1 MKRPK
6 KTYLV
11 NEEDLETLEYKKPE
25 EDLFWGES
33 IVESENKVLYFETFK
48 KDQTNALKIMKKKNS
63 VSKKSAKKTAKRISQ
78 KYKNLKKPKKTFLV
92 DESDHETITYDEPK
106 KDLFRGESILEAA
119 NKALDKFKKQQEATI
134 NNFNENLLENSE
146 TINYGDNINLD
157 DVKDNKNLKISAS
170 KISEKYRKLRKTKT
184 AEWEKQIE
192 GIIEEFKLPKK
203 RKKWQTDKVVL
214 LAAKNMSK
222 KYKNIRFR

>member
-1 MKRPK
+1 
-6 KTYLV
+6 
-11 NEEDLETLEYKKPE
+11 
-25 EDLFWGES
+25 
-33 IVESENKVLYFETFK
+33 
-48 KDQTNALKIMKKKNS
+48 MKKKNS

-92 DESDHETITYDEPK
+92 DESDHETRTYDEPK

-184 AEWEKQIE
+184 AE
-192 GIIEEFKLPKK
+192 
-203 RKKWQTDKVVL
+203 
-214 LAAKNMSK
+214 
-222 KYKNIRFR
+222 